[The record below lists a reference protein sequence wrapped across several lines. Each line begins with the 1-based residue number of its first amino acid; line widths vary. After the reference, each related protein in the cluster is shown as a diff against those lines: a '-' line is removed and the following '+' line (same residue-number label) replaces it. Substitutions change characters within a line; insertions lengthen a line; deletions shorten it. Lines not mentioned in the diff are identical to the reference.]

1 MNEIEFLILYILFHF
16 FYSMQRLL
24 EDPKIYRFLSIMK
37 IIKLTKKNVYN
48 IVASDK

>member
-16 FYSMQRLL
+16 FYSMQRL

-37 IIKLTKKNVYN
+37 IIKLTKKMFT
-48 IVASDK
+48 IS